1 MEGRAGRIGRALG
14 LACALLLA
22 CSGEGSSGA
31 TSSGATDMDPAAP
44 FDLERLDAAGG
55 RISLAQLEGS
65 WVLVDFWA
73 TWCPPCVLEIPELNA
88 VFAERPEGVELLAI
102 SVDTTDPAEV
112 RTWVREQ
119 GMTYPVAL
127 GDEELARLYGATSF
141 PLHLLISPDG
151 RVVERLSPGFH
162 DRAELLEFVARH
174 AGG

>member
-1 MEGRAGRIGRALG
+1 MAARAGSFGRALG

-22 CSGEGSSGA
+22 CSGEGGSGA
-31 TSSGATDMDPAAP
+31 THADPAAP
-44 FDLERLDAAGG
+44 FDLERLDVAGG

-88 VFAERPEGVELLAI
+88 FFAQRPEGVELLAI
-102 SVDTTDPAEV
+102 SIDTTDPADLSA
-112 RTWVREQ
+112 WLREQ
-119 GMTYPVAL
+119 GVAYPVAL

-162 DRAELLEFVARH
+162 DRHELLEFVSRH
-174 AGG
+174 VKG